1 MVFISCCSL
10 TKHPFLDIRR
20 SVEHRDSFRLAL
32 VQEANAVDIHKT
44 HLRQIQNDRWS
55 GACEFGFHLIN
66 MARAKLPA

>member
-1 MVFISCCSL
+1 M
-10 TKHPFLDIRR
+10 
-20 SVEHRDSFRLAL
+20 EHRDSLRLTL
-32 VQEANAVDIHKT
+32 VQEANALDIHKT